1 MKFINFGI
9 DLGTTNSLI
18 ARFQNGEVQVFKNP
32 LSGKETL
39 PSVVAFRGD
48 RVLVGEKAR
57 ELVAKDPVNVIGSFK
72 RKMGTD
78 EQYRITATGGS
89 STPMSLSALV
99 LRELKTFVH
108 TGEPVDSVVI
118 TIPASFDTIQSNAT
132 KKAGYEAGFREVV
145 LLQEPIAASLAY
157 FNESRNGIPSEGS
170 WLVYDLGGGT
180 FDVAL
185 VRVVDG
191 ELRVEDHEG
200 NNFLGGLDFDT
211 GIVETLI
218 IPEIVKQTGDESIAE
233 AIRQREGAYEGLFF
247 VLQYKA
253 ETAKKELSVQAETEI
268 EFTLPDGKEIYMRVS
283 RADLEPVFAEKTD
296 ASITLIRSMLQ
307 RNNLAAGDIQQI
319 IMVGGSTYIP
329 YVRGQV
335 AAQTGIPLAFD
346 ADPTTAVAVGAAY
359 FAGSHLA
366 QEGSIDTLPTT
377 EDAVPSHRVK
387 AVFPTVSSE
396 DEELYMAIPE
406 EGDFSQLFYRITRAD
421 GGYDSGTR
429 PVGARISEFL
439 PLLKGS
445 KNLFEI
451 RFTDAQNNS
460 VPVAHP
466 PFAIQHG
473 KFNVAG
479 QPLPNDICLEVDDLE
494 NNRTKL
500 QLLFERNSILPLRKT
515 VYKEITRTISKAS
528 RDSLVINV
536 LEGTRHS
543 RPHSNLHIGAIEI
556 HGSDLK
562 TDLVK
567 GSDVEI
573 RFEMNES
580 RDLTITAYLAMADQE
595 FRNVFSTSEK
605 QVSIVRLKDDLR
617 LLVREM
623 RSELRDEKGRDEES
637 EWSGELRQC
646 IYDAEKLLSRLERVS
661 DKDNGDEKWAISEER
676 RRISARYDALGSE
689 QRVYTLQADY
699 LRLKNFCDETLP
711 HVDLDQ
717 DKLVADYDRIVQDE
731 AVFLRSRSSSVLR
744 AKIDSLEQLRMRILS
759 NTRYFI
765 TNIFLNLCE
774 LPPESFTKPA
784 VAQTLM
790 KQGEEA
796 LTQQRFPELRNAA
809 IHLSHLVD
817 DPDELEAIK
826 IKGTGI
832 G

>member
-18 ARFQNGEVQVFKNP
+18 ARFSNGEVQVFKNP

-48 RVLVGEKAR
+48 RTIVGEKAR
-57 ELVAKDPVNVIGSFK
+57 ELVSKDPINVIGSFK

-78 EQYRITATGGS
+78 EQYSIAATGTTM
-89 STPMSLSALV
+89 TPIALSALV
-99 LRELKTFVH
+99 LKELRNFVH
-108 TGEPVDSVVI
+108 TGESVESIVL

-145 LLQEPIAASLAY
+145 LLQEPIAAALAY
-157 FNESRNGIPSEGS
+157 FNESRSGIPSEGN

-185 VRVVDG
+185 LRVVEG
-191 ELRVEDHEG
+191 ELRVADHEG
-200 NNFLGGLDFDT
+200 NNFLGGIDFDT
-211 GIVETLI
+211 AIVEHLLL
-218 IPEIVKQTGDESIAE
+218 PEIVKQTGDEWIAT
-233 AIRQREGAYEGLFF
+233 QLRERDGPFEGLFHI
-247 VLQYKA
+247 LLYKA
-253 ETAKKELSVQAETEI
+253 ETAKKELSVQQETEL
-268 EFTLPDGKEIYMRVS
+268 ECTLPDGREIYMRLKRS
-283 RADLEPVFAEKTD
+283 HLEPLLQEKT
-296 ASITLIRSMLQ
+296 AATTALIQTMLK
-307 RNNLAAGDIQQI
+307 RNNLAPADIRQV

-329 YVRGQV
+329 YVREQV

-346 ADPTTAVAVGAAY
+346 ADPTTAIAVGAAY
-359 FAGSHLA
+359 YAGSRLA
-366 QEGSIDTLPTT
+366 QVASEPLVEREETAPQ
-377 EDAVPSHRVK
+377 HRVK

-396 DEELYMAIPE
+396 EEELYMAIPE
-406 EGDFSQLFYRITRAD
+406 EGDFSALSYRITRTD

-439 PLLKGS
+439 PLLKGV
-445 KNLFEI
+445 KNVFEI
-451 RFTDAQNNS
+451 RFTDAQHNA
-460 VPVAHP
+460 VAVDHP
-466 PFAIQHG
+466 PFAIMQG

-515 VYKEITRTISKAS
+515 IYKEITRGIQKGS
-528 RDSLVINV
+528 RDALVINV

-556 HGSDLK
+556 SGNDLK
-562 TDLVK
+562 SDLVK

-580 RDLTITAYLAMADQE
+580 RDLSITAYLSMADQE
-595 FRNVFSTSEK
+595 FSNVFSTSEK
-605 QVSIVRLKDDLR
+605 QVSISRLRDDLR
-617 LLVREM
+617 SLLREM
-623 RSELRDEKGRDEES
+623 RNELRDDKEREEES
-637 EWSGELRQC
+637 EWNGELRQC
-646 IYDAEKLLSRLERVS
+646 IHEAEKLLARLERIS
-661 DKDNGDEKWAISEER
+661 EKDLTDEKWEISEER
-676 RRISARYDALGSE
+676 RRISARYDALGSD

-711 HVDLDQ
+711 HVDMEQ
-717 DKLVADYDRIVQDE
+717 EKLVAEYDRIIQDE
-731 AVFLRSRSSSVLR
+731 ALFLRNRSAAILR
-744 AKIDSLEQLRMRILS
+744 AKIDALEQLRMRILS

-765 TNIFLNLCE
+765 TNIFLNLCQ

-784 VAQTLM
+784 IAKTLM
-790 KQGEEA
+790 QQGEEA
-796 LTQQRFPELRNAA
+796 LTQQRFPELRTAA
-809 IHLSHLVD
+809 IHLSHLVESE
-817 DPDELEAIK
+817 DELEAIK

>member
-18 ARFQNGEVQVFKNP
+18 ARFSGGEVQVFKNP

-39 PSVVAFRGD
+39 PSVVAWRGD

-78 EQYRITATGGS
+78 EQYTVAATGTTV
-89 STPMSLSALV
+89 TPMSLSALV
-99 LRELKTFVH
+99 LKELKNFVH
-108 TGEPVDSVVI
+108 TGETVDSVVI

-145 LLQEPIAASLAY
+145 LLQEPIAAALAY
-157 FNESRNGIPSEGS
+157 FNESRSGVPSEGS

-185 VRVVDG
+185 LRVVDG
-191 ELRVEDHEG
+191 ELRVADHEG

-211 GIVETLI
+211 AIVESLLL
-218 IPEIVKQTGDESIAE
+218 PELVKQTGDESIGT
-233 AIRQREGAYEGLFF
+233 QLRERDGAYEGLFQIM
-247 VLQYKA
+247 LYKA
-253 ETAKKELSVQAETEI
+253 ETAKKELSVQEETEV
-268 EFTLPDGKEIYMRVS
+268 EFYLPSGNEFYMRLKRS
-283 RADLEPVFAEKTD
+283 DLEALLQEKT
-296 ASITLIRSMLQ
+296 AATVSLLQSMLK
-307 RNNLAAGDIQQI
+307 RNNLAAADIQQI

-329 YVRGQV
+329 YVRQQV
-335 AAQTGIPLAFD
+335 AAQTGIALAFD
-346 ADPTTAVAVGAAY
+346 ADPTTAIAVGAAY
-359 FAGSHLA
+359 YAGSRLA
-366 QEGSIDTLPTT
+366 QVSGEASETKQTVT
-377 EDAVPSHRVK
+377 EVTHSVK

-406 EGDFSQLFYRITRAD
+406 AGDFSTISYRITRSD

-439 PLLKGS
+439 PLLKGV
-445 KNLFEI
+445 KNVFEI
-451 RFTDAQNNS
+451 RFTDAQHNA
-460 VPVAHP
+460 VAVDHP
-466 PFAIQHG
+466 PFAIMQG

-500 QLLFERNSILPLRKT
+500 QLLFERNAILPLRKT
-515 VYKEITRTISKAS
+515 LYKEITRTIQKGS
-528 RDSLVINV
+528 RDALVINV

-556 HGSDLK
+556 SGSELK
-562 TDLVK
+562 SDLVK

-595 FRNVFSTSEK
+595 FSNVFSTSEK
-605 QVSIVRLKDDLR
+605 QVSISRLRDDLR
-617 LLVREM
+617 ALVREM
-623 RSELRDEKGRDEES
+623 RSELRDDKERDEES
-637 EWSGELRQC
+637 EWSGDLREC
-646 IYDAEKLLSRLERVS
+646 IRDAEKLLSRLERIS
-661 DKDNGDEKWAISEER
+661 EKDLTDEKWEISEER

-689 QRVYTLQADY
+689 QRVYSLQADY
-699 LRLKNFCDETLP
+699 LRAKNFCDETLP
-711 HVDLDQ
+711 HVDLEQ
-717 DKLVADYDRIVQDE
+717 EKLVADYDRIVQDE
-731 AVFLRSRSSSVLR
+731 AIFLRSRSSAVLR
-744 AKIDSLEQLRMRILS
+744 AKIDALEQLRMRILS

-765 TNIFLNLCE
+765 TNIFLGLCQ

-784 VAQTLM
+784 IAKTLM
-790 KQGEEA
+790 KQGEDA
-796 LTQQRFPELRNAA
+796 LTQQRFPELRSAA
-809 IHLSHLVD
+809 INLSHLVENEE
-817 DPDELEAIK
+817 ELEAIK